1 MPKEVVH
8 NSEQYSGDYPTQN
21 CIAEVRWS
29 RDSEYVQV
37 ATVLVEL
44 ADHSPVRREVE
55 GGWYLNLSR
64 TGINDLIRHLRR
76 ARDQAF
82 GKDQ

>member
-1 MPKEVVH
+1 MPKEIVH
-8 NSEQYSGDYPTQN
+8 DSGQYSEAYPTQG
-21 CIAEVRWS
+21 CIAEVRWN
-29 RDSEYVQV
+29 RDSEYVQL
-37 ATVLVEL
+37 ATVLVETV
-44 ADHSPVRREVE
+44 DHSPVAREVQ

-82 GKDQ
+82 GRDE

>member
-8 NSEQYSGDYPTQN
+8 NREQYSGDFPSQN
-21 CIAEVRWS
+21 CIAEIRWS
-29 RDSEYVQV
+29 RDGEYVQV

-44 ADHSPVRREVE
+44 VDHSPVLKEVS
-55 GGWYLNLSR
+55 GGWYLNLDR
-64 TGINDLIRHLRR
+64 TGINDMIRFLRR

-82 GKDQ
+82 GKDE